1 MNKAELGNI
10 TQYFGSKLPAGRIA
24 NRDTR
29 IAIVCLY
36 SSLAAA
42 KRMVDDELETLRK
55 SLVGDKEAE
64 IAKYGELMAKAA
76 DEKLSNDER
85 MKAKAEA
92 DAMTECA
99 KIDMDFQSA
108 AGKVLAEEVTAD
120 IRKVSLELLY
130 DALSD
135 CGFPTLSPDIPIAAV
150 EQIFKPVI
158 S

>member
-10 TQYFGSKLPAGRIA
+10 TQYFGSQLPAGRIA

-99 KIDMDFQSA
+99 KIDADFQAA
-108 AGKVLAEEVTAD
+108 AGKILTEQVTAD
-120 IRKVSLELLY
+120 IRKVKLELLY

-135 CGFPTLSPDIPIAAV
+135 CDFPTFSPDMPIVAV
-150 EQIFKPVI
+150 EQIFKPVLK
-158 S
+158 